1 MTLHSAIELVLKKKN
16 KAMTTQ
22 EIADDLNK
30 KGLYQKKDK
39 SEITAFQVHGRTRKY
54 SHLFER
60 NGSLVSL
67 SKEQKT
73 DKKKSRKI
81 ETDTFTK
88 SSFEPI
94 TNKNIEILI
103 LGTLPGDKSI
113 ELQEYYAHSRNRF
126 WKIISRITNSQLPEN
141 YDEKKILLA
150 KSKIAVR
157 DVAHKADRKG
167 SLDTAIFKEEPNDLN
182 RFIKI
187 HPNLKTI
194 VFNGKK
200 TESLFDKYFIRKENF
215 KYYSLPSTSPANAR
229 YSLDKIVE
237 VWKKIIK

>member
-1 MTLHSAIELVLKKKN
+1 MTLHSAIESVLKKKN

-30 KGLYQKKDK
+30 NGLYQKKDK
-39 SEITAFQVHGRTRKY
+39 SEITAFQVHGRTRKHP
-54 SHLFER
+54 HLFER

-73 DKKKSRKI
+73 DEKKSRKI
-81 ETDTFTK
+81 EPDTFTK

-94 TNKNIEILI
+94 TNKNIKTLI

-113 ELQEYYAHSRNRF
+113 ELQEYYGHSRNRF

-150 KSKIAVR
+150 KSKIAVW

-182 RFIKI
+182 RFIKD

-200 TESLFDKYFIRKENF
+200 AESLFDKYFERKDNL

-237 VWKKIIK
+237 VWKKIIR